1 LNAKQKSKVK
11 KNGAQKA
18 KRSNKTM
25 EAKAEAKKK
34 RIEEKLRKYIIKMYG
49 EIGKWM

>member
-1 LNAKQKSKVK
+1 MKYAKQKSKVK

-18 KRSNKTM
+18 KRSNKAL

-34 RIEEKLRKYIIKMYG
+34 RIEKKLRKYIEDNYG
-49 EIGKWM
+49 KIR